1 MISISINIICNGG
14 IHRDGKYTVEYSQWL
29 NVHGKLSDRE
39 HSEIK
44 NSIMFSMS
52 TVLKPITCTQLLNLF
67 YVYIYVPFLW
77 AILDQIQYSLDF
89 CHVTSFH
96 GNKGSLNSLK
106 KILWFYTTYS
116 MQNSICYNFDGWT
129 APR

>member
-1 MISISINIICNGG
+1 MITEDIYQYHLSGF
-14 IHRDGKYTVEYSQWL
+14 IHRDGEYTVEYSQWR
-29 NVHGKLSDRE
+29 NVHGKLSDCE

-52 TVLKPITCTQLLNLF
+52 SVLKPITCTQLLNLF

-106 KILWFYTTYS
+106 KNTVILHNVFYAK
-116 MQNSICYNFDGWT
+116 FHLL
-129 APR
+129 